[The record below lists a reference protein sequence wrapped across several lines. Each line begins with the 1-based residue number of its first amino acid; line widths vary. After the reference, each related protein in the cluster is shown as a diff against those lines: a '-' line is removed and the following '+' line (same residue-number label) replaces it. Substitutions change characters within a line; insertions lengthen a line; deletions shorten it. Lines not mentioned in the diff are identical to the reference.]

1 MRIASLASERGR
13 TASSAPA
20 RTAEAGAAE
29 SCRVSG
35 RLYRVARASPSFTR
49 RPASTKCLSQNC
61 KVRGAGFGVSI
72 PAISARLAPSGRC
85 SRTART
91 AVRSSSSMG
100 LGNWHSF
107 FLIARRPQSRN
118 QNHNRAMKTVY
129 AQSQAARKQSHE
141 ANLEILRRT
150 QPQNCRSLSH
160 THQPSL
166 ASTRISFQVLGELPK
181 ILHFDYATRLQ
192 IDYSEFVR
200 TFSSIRP

>member
-1 MRIASLASERGR
+1 
-13 TASSAPA
+13 
-20 RTAEAGAAE
+20 
-29 SCRVSG
+29 
-35 RLYRVARASPSFTR
+35 
-49 RPASTKCLSQNC
+49 
-61 KVRGAGFGVSI
+61 
-72 PAISARLAPSGRC
+72 
-85 SRTART
+85 
-91 AVRSSSSMG
+91 
-100 LGNWHSF
+100 
-107 FLIARRPQSRN
+107 
-118 QNHNRAMKTVY
+118 MKTVY